1 MKRTL
6 ALALTLI
13 LAFSLSIPAAAASDD
28 YWNGVYDGETDGY
41 DAGYADAEAGK
52 APAYPTDDSYDG
64 GYDDGFIQ
72 GYISGYEESKWY
84 QELKNSESY
93 QNGYAKGYADGYEEV
108 TTGTYVDYPD
118 EYYEDSG
125 YAMGYDDGYW
135 DGREA
140 AEEEVRGSD
149 SYQQGYADG
158 YEDGYNEISGGIY
171 GPYPDEYYE
180 DSGYA
185 LGYDDGYMDG
195 YLAAMEDGG
204 YIEEDWDPVSTF
216 GGTAGKVNV
225 MLNGLCINFD
235 DVWPENH
242 NGRVMAPVR
251 AVLEALGA
259 TVEYDLESRTV
270 TAELDGNLLIHQ
282 VGTSTVEVYADGDT
296 AAEPRIITMDC
307 TSLLS
312 GGRTLVPVRFFSE
325 ALGFDVYW
333 DGEYRT
339 VVLID
344 PDYLDE
350 LSGENLTVFNLLLA
364 TASAGQKSDT
374 YCHQTTDVGVDVTV
388 FDTLNGNTELG
399 GSAKLDAIS
408 GQEGQEATLKLDLRK
423 LFDALEKKYGGDAY
437 MRELSDLL
445 GQTSMEFRFDAATEQ
460 LYIGGDLLGAMTGLP
475 GAWYQEDMSG
485 SGWTYGQTLTAAD
498 LALQAAKNDY
508 FTSPIY
514 YMSEAAWNLEQLTTV
529 LGDDQFTKS
538 GNTYTYNSTALDPAV
553 QSALEELCWMLG
565 DYSYDQTASFDLT
578 VTDKGNGTCSYQLD
592 VKFRSE
598 SIALE
603 FDASG
608 TGSTSSATVKLHL
621 RNMFEAE
628 LTADTTVQTTTTKPE
643 TVPKDLEASLELE
656 ELPNFYM

>member
-6 ALALTLI
+6 ALVLTQI

-28 YWNGVYDGETDGY
+28 YWNGMESGVGDGY
-41 DAGYADAEAGK
+41 DDGREDALAGK
-52 APAYPTDDSYDG
+52 APAYPTADTYDG
-64 GYDDGFIQ
+64 GYDDGYVQ
-72 GYISGYEESKWY
+72 GYISGYEEAQQLAEVY
-84 QELKNSESY
+84 NSEGY
-93 QNGYAKGYADGYEEV
+93 QDGYEQGYADGYDEV
-108 TTGTYVDYPD
+108 WDSTYHPYPD
-118 EYYEDSG
+118 AYYEDDM

-140 AEEEVRGSD
+140 AEEELRGSE
-149 SYQQGYADG
+149 SYQEG
-158 YEDGYNEISGGIY
+158 YEDGYEEGYNENFDGETILS
-171 GPYPDEYYE
+171 PDVYNE
-180 DSGYA
+180 DAAYV
-185 LGYDDGYMDG
+185 LGYNEGYWDGCY
-195 YLAAMEDGG
+195 AAMYSGIGTTAEDPLA
-204 YIEEDWDPVSTF
+204 DF

-225 MLNGLCINFD
+225 MLNGQCIDFG

-259 TVEYDLESRTV
+259 TVEYDLSTRTV
-270 TAELDGNLLIHQ
+270 TAELDGDLLVHQ
-282 VGTSTVEVYADGDT
+282 VGTSTVEVYAGGDT

-350 LSGENLTVFNLLLA
+350 LSGEDLTVLNLLLA
-364 TASAGQKSDT
+364 TASAGQKPDT
-374 YCHQTTDVGVDVTV
+374 YCRQTTDVGLDVTV

-408 GQEGQEATLKLDLRK
+408 GQEGLEASLKLDLRK
-423 LFDALEKKYGGDAY
+423 LFEALEKKYGGDPY

-445 GQTSMEFRFDAATEQ
+445 GQTSMDFRFDAATEQ
-460 LYIGGDLLGAMTGLP
+460 LYIGGDLFGALTGLP
-475 GAWYQEDMSG
+475 GAWYQEDLSG

-498 LALQAAKNDY
+498 LTLQAAKNDY

-538 GNTYTYNSTALDPAV
+538 GNTYTYNSAAMDPSI
-553 QSALEELCWMLG
+553 QSVLEELCWMLG
-565 DYSYDQTASFDLT
+565 DYGYDQTASFALK
-578 VTDKGNGTCSYQLD
+578 VTDKGNGTCSYQLN
-592 VKFRSE
+592 VKLRSE

-603 FDASG
+603 FGASG

-628 LTADTTVQTTTTKPE
+628 LTADTTTQTTTTKPE